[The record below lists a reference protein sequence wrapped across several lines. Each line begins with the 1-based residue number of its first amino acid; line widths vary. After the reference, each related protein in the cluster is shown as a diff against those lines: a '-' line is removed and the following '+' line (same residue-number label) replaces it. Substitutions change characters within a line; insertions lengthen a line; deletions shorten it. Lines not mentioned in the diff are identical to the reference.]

1 MSYIKIGKYYGTD
14 PSASTY
20 QFKEVLDVDYLDISS
35 VEYWFEIGSDAGV
48 DYLYQR
54 DGAMGFISASG
65 GFGSLSTGD
74 KSAAASNFCVSKA
87 DRDTI
92 YTDAEQE
99 VFWSD
104 FVANSQEARRTRWN
118 KSKSFISYRLALL
131 QSDDLANDTVLLNE
145 KYVYYGIESNATNNI
160 DGLFDYIQGTSTYS
174 GSGFPSKSY
183 YTSSLETGIMN
194 YLNGTYNT
202 TP

>member
-20 QFKEVLDVDYLDISS
+20 QFKEILDNNYLDISC
-35 VEYWFEIGSDAGV
+35 VEYWFKVGTEAGV
-48 DYLYQR
+48 DFLYQR
-54 DGAMGFISASG
+54 DGAIGFISASG
-65 GFGSLSTGD
+65 GFDSLTQYD
-74 KSAAASNFCVSKA
+74 KPYAASNFCVGKA

-99 VFWSD
+99 DFWSD

-118 KSKSFISYRLALL
+118 KSKSFISYRLTPS
-131 QSDDLANDTVLLNE
+131 QSDEVANDTLLLNE
-145 KYVYYGIESNATNNI
+145 KYVYYGIESYALNVI
-160 DGLFDYIQGTSTYS
+160 EGLFDYIQGTSTYS
-174 GSGFPSKSY
+174 ESGFPSKSY
-183 YTSSLETGIMN
+183 YTASLETGVMN
-194 YLNGTYNT
+194 FLNGTYNT

>member
-14 PSASTY
+14 ISASTY
-20 QFKEVLDVDYLDISS
+20 QFKEILDNDYLDISS
-35 VEYWFEIGSDAGV
+35 VVYWFEVGSDAGV

-54 DGAMGFISASG
+54 DGAIGFISASG
-65 GFGSLSTGD
+65 GFNSLSTDD
-74 KSAAASNFCVSKA
+74 KSAAASNFCVSKD

-99 VFWSD
+99 NFWSD
-104 FVANSQEARRTRWN
+104 FVDNSQEARRIRWN
-118 KSKSFISYRLALL
+118 KSKSFISYRLAPS
-131 QSDDLANDTVLLNE
+131 QSDEVANDTLTLNE
-145 KYVYYGIESNATNNI
+145 KYVYYGIESYALNVI
-160 DGLFDYIQGTSTYS
+160 EGLFDYIQGTSTYS
-174 GSGFPSKSY
+174 ESGFPSKSY
-183 YTSSLETGIMN
+183 YTASLETGVMN